1 VVTAVDAR
9 ADRLEFAHRHLDVR
23 QTISISEDLPERVR
37 ALTGGDGYDVVFD
50 CTGNPKAME
59 AGFGY
64 LAHGGRYVLVSI
76 VDADISFSDPEFH
89 KREATVLGSRNALP
103 QDFADVLSAMRA
115 GQIPTAAL
123 NTHRAALVE
132 LPTLFASWMDPVA
145 GVIKAIVEV

>member
-1 VVTAVDAR
+1 
-9 ADRLEFAHRHLDVR
+9 
-23 QTISISEDLPERVR
+23 
-37 ALTGGDGYDVVFD
+37 
-50 CTGNPKAME
+50 ME

-76 VDADISFSDPEFH
+76 VNADITFNDPEFH
-89 KREATVLGSRNALP
+89 KRETTVLGSRNALP

-123 NTHRAALVE
+123 NTHRGALVE